1 MRSYDSVESLI
12 DGERSAN
19 IHIECGQPVT
29 MRALARVRERYAS
42 RRCAYYLHSDR
53 GFDRESVRSYLRF
66 FAALA
71 GTGASAESAMD
82 HFGLRDSARMKVAKL
97 DDERRALM
105 NFARMSLFEPEVCF
119 CEYPLGYLGPDA
131 RSMVLRWIAEAS
143 EHGTLFI
150 TAGQPLRDALLMPG
164 TAWWIEDDRCI
175 AAQTETDDGT
185 ADGPDAAGDSAGD
198 GGSPADGNA
207 TATAEPDDGG
217 ADEVEVVKV
226 VCKSGV
232 TTLLFDP
239 REIDFIESVN
249 RSNYVS
255 VRGERYQTA
264 MTLDELESMLGRFGF
279 FRCHRSYIVNVQKI
293 AKMERFTR
301 NSFNLTLSDAARSTI
316 PLAKGRAA
324 AMREHFGL

>member
-12 DGERSAN
+12 DAEESSN
-19 IHIECGQPVT
+19 IHIECGQPIT
-29 MRALARVRERYAS
+29 MRALARVRERYAA
-42 RRCAYYLHSDR
+42 RRCAYYLRSDQ

-71 GTGASAESAMD
+71 GTGADPEAALD
-82 HFGLRDSARMKVAKL
+82 HFGLRADARTTISKL
-97 DDERRALM
+97 DDEHRALM

-119 CEYPLGYLGPDA
+119 CEYPLGCLGPQS
-131 RSMVLRWIAEAS
+131 RSLVLRWIAEAT
-143 EHGTLFI
+143 EHGALFV
-150 TAGQPLRDALLMPG
+150 TTGQPLRDALLMPG

-175 AAQTETDDGT
+175 AAQTETGDGKDDGPGDG
-185 ADGPDAAGDSAGD
+185 ADGTGTAGDAP
-198 GGSPADGNA
+198 GSEDDDADGM
-207 TATAEPDDGG
+207 
-217 ADEVEVVKV
+217 EVVKV
-226 VCKSGV
+226 VCKSGA

-239 REIDFIESVN
+239 REIDFIESIN

-264 MTLDELESMLGRFGF
+264 ATLDELEAMLGRFGF

-293 AKMERFTR
+293 ARMERFTR
-301 NSFNLTLSDAARSTI
+301 NSFNLTLSDAAQSTI

-324 AMREHFGL
+324 AMREHFRLR